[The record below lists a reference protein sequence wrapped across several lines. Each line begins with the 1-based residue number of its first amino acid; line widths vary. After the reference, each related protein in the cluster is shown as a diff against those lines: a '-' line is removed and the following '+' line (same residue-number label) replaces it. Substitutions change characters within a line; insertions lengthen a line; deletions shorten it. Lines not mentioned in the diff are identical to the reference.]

1 MFSAKANQ
9 RMSEAK
15 DAAAQHRVL
24 IDGRF
29 LGKPGGFG
37 RYIDEF
43 CRAIGSYPQRGI
55 TFAAAVPKRPGE
67 KNLPDYPNLTWH
79 TLPNV
84 NFMLWE
90 QIMIPR
96 LARRLKCHL
105 IHFPNNTRAFFTGGL
120 PAVTTVHDIIFL
132 TQTVPNQDVR
142 YRIINEY
149 TKLIFRLAT
158 RRSAAI
164 VSISNTTRAC
174 MNEIGL
180 NSTTVYNTIDGFL
193 AKAPPRGAKPAKPY
207 ILHRGGYLAHRNTG
221 RVIKA
226 FRLAQQT
233 RPDIELKIV
242 GIPDGAARL
251 STVGDGS
258 IHYMP
263 RLTDAEMAALY
274 QESSCV
280 VVVSLEEGFGLP
292 IIEGFG
298 FGSPVITSDLDPM
311 REIAADAAILVDPFD
326 VDAIAGA
333 MIAVLSDPGMAESLV
348 AKGQNRLAAFS
359 SAQIAEKMIAIY
371 QSCLAP

>member
-1 MFSAKANQ
+1 
-9 RMSEAK
+9 MSEDK

-43 CRAIGSYPQRGI
+43 CRAVGSLPQRGI
-55 TFAAAVPKRPGE
+55 TFAAAVPDRLGE
-67 KNLPDYPNLTWH
+67 ENLPSYPNLTWH

-90 QIMIPR
+90 QIMIPK
-96 LARRLKCHL
+96 LARRLECHL

-120 PAVTTVHDIIFL
+120 PTVTTVHDIIFL
-132 TQTVPNQDVR
+132 TQAVPNQDIR

-158 RRSAAI
+158 RRSTAI

-174 MNEIGL
+174 MDQIGL
-180 NSTTVYNTIDGFL
+180 QSKTVYNTIDGFL
-193 AKAPPRGAKPAKPY
+193 AKAPSRGAKPAKPY
-207 ILHRGGYLAHRNTG
+207 ILHRGGYLAHRNTE

-226 FRLAQQT
+226 FRLARQA
-233 RPDIELKIV
+233 RPGIELKIV
-242 GIPDGAARL
+242 GIPDGAVRL
-251 STVGDGS
+251 NTVGDSS

-263 RLTDAEMAALY
+263 RLTDAEMATLY

-280 VVVSLEEGFGLP
+280 VVVSLQEGFGLP

-311 REIAADAAILVDPFD
+311 REIAADAAMLVDPLD

-333 MIAVLSDPGMAESLV
+333 MIAVLSEASLAEALV
-348 AKGQNRLAAFS
+348 AKGQARLGAFS
-359 SAQIAEKMIAIY
+359 SAQIAEQMIEIY
-371 QSCLAP
+371 QSCLTPQSAGTRGAV